1 MYVLI
6 LEGNE
11 ITQQFARHFQD
22 DLFRDS
28 KMVVPANM
36 ATLWFIKYTYLERVC
51 NICNI
56 LNDTTHV
63 NISNGH

>member
-11 ITQQFARHFQD
+11 ITQQFASHFQD
-22 DLFRDS
+22 YLFRDS

-36 ATLWFIKYTYLERVC
+36 ATLWFIKYTYREKGL
-51 NICNI
+51 
-56 LNDTTHV
+56 
-63 NISNGH
+63 